1 MDRRQFLSLVPAS
14 ALAAQKKSEKKDRKK
29 RGKDA
34 EPPPPPP
41 PGEQVQTLFLDITR
55 GYLKNAARTSPSL
68 AVVEYPDATV
78 TKNFLAKSGLSV
90 TGVTRM
96 MPALAA
102 WAAGGRDP
110 QLDAAAALTSAF
122 RNGCNPA
129 HADYWQPA
137 AAKPYDQRQVESS
150 VVAWSLW
157 LARDKV
163 LPALTEEERRH
174 VAAWLDS
181 CTRFPVRNNNWALFT
196 AVNLAVRQRLA
207 GQWPEFQGDEKF
219 MLDDMKAI
227 DAMATGDS
235 GWYNDGL
242 SGAAYDYYNSWVF
255 ASHFLYWNELV
266 GAQYP
271 ELAKRF
277 SDRLARYLETAP
289 LFFAGHGGHVLYG
302 RSLIYRW
309 GVLTPFVLAYQ
320 QKLWPHSPG
329 LLRRLVQQNILYHAG
344 LGAFD
349 AGAGKLRESYTPEGT
364 PAIQESYIDGGHPYW
379 GMQAFAFWRTPDNDP
394 FWTAP
399 EEPLPIEKSD
409 YAIALPEPGMLITGR
424 RHSGQVRIFN
434 ARSSREEVHYRDK
447 YNKLAYSSH
456 FCFAVNHD
464 KTHAPVDD
472 VLALR
477 DTRTG
482 ETAIRG
488 EITATSVDADK
499 VEFDYAIQLGAVK
512 AQVHTEIQFFGEFE
526 ARLHNVTC
534 SGGPLEGI
542 ELVEGGSAYSPGPV
556 YKEAHLKTWNLKG
569 WQKGSTE
576 DATGSVLWARHQV
589 QVLTVPAGPKLFL
602 VSMRYQSPKALP
614 KDKVDGEAA
623 QLASRLRL

>member
-1 MDRRQFLSLVPAS
+1 MDRRQFLILVPA
-14 ALAAQKKSEKKDRKK
+14 AAAAQKKKPEKKK
-29 RGKDA
+29 RGREA
-34 EPPPPPP
+34 ELPPPPPP
-41 PGEQVQTLFLDITR
+41 PGEQVRTLFLDITR
-55 GYLKNAARTSPSL
+55 GYLRNAARTSPSL

-78 TKNFLAKSGLSV
+78 TMGFLSKSGLSV

-96 MPALAA
+96 LPAMAA
-102 WAAGGRDP
+102 WVAGGR
-110 QLDAAAALTSAF
+110 QSELDLNAALTAAF
-122 RNGCNPA
+122 RNGCNA
-129 HADYWQPA
+129 EHADFWQPA
-137 AAKPYDQRQVESS
+137 AAKPFDQRQVESS

-163 LPALTEEERRH
+163 LPALTEAERRN
-174 VAAWLDS
+174 VAAWLES
-181 CTRFPVRNNNWALFT
+181 CTRFPVRSNNWALFT
-196 AVNLAVRQRLA
+196 AVNIAVRLRLA
-207 GQWPEFQGDEKF
+207 EKWPEFQADEAF
-219 MLDDMKAI
+219 MLEDMKAI

-242 SGAAYDYYNSWVF
+242 TGAAYDYYNSWVF

-266 GAQYP
+266 GSRYP
-271 ELAKRF
+271 ELSKRF
-277 SDRLARYLETAP
+277 SDRLTRYLETAP

-309 GVLTPFVLAYQ
+309 GVLTPLVLAYQ

-344 LGAFD
+344 LGGFD

-364 PAIQESYIDGGHPYW
+364 MAIKESYIDGGHPYW
-379 GMQAFAFWRTPDNDP
+379 GMQAFAFWAIPDGDP
-394 FWTAP
+394 FWAAP

-409 YAIALPEPGMLITGR
+409 FAVALPEPGLLLTGR
-424 RHSGQVRIFN
+424 RSSGQVRVFN
-434 ARSSREEVHYRDK
+434 ARSSREELHYRDK

-456 FCFAVNHD
+456 FCFAVNHE
-464 KTHAPVDD
+464 KGHAPIDD

-488 EITATSVDADK
+488 EITSSNVDAEK

-512 AQVHTEIQFFGEFE
+512 AQVHTEIQYFGEFE

-556 YKEAHLKTWNLKG
+556 YKEAHLKTWSLKG
-569 WQKGSTE
+569 WKKSGTE
-576 DATGSVLWARHQV
+576 DATGSVLWAHHQV
-589 QVLTVPAGPKLFL
+589 QVLTAPVEAKLFL
-602 VSMRYQSPKALP
+602 ASMRYQSPKALP

-623 QLASRLRL
+623 QLLSRLRL